1 MPTNM
6 SEAILFASQDEEEA
20 EAVRLAS
27 QVRPRKRLTP
37 RRACAAAAIN
47 ARMTL
52 SSAIRKRSQ
61 ELQNS

>member
-27 QVRPRKRLTP
+27 QLRPRLRSTPKRASSKGLTP
-37 RRACAAAAIN
+37 LA
-47 ARMTL
+47 
-52 SSAIRKRSQ
+52 SAIHKR
-61 ELQNS
+61 NKGGC